1 METAIFL
8 FSALVISLSGVMAPG
23 TVTAA
28 AIAHGA
34 RRRDAGILIALGHGI
49 IEFPLMFLII
59 LGFAA
64 IIESSA
70 VQVAI
75 GIVGGLFLLW
85 MGVQMIREIR
95 REDFSVEATCKSPP
109 LLTGLI
115 LSAGN
120 PYFLLWWATVGLKLA
135 TDARQLGWIAFV
147 LFTIVHWLCDL
158 VWLGFLG
165 WMSYGGAK
173 VLGNKSQRIILGVC
187 GTALILFSIKFVYS
201 AGALWVDVL
210 QRA

>member
-1 METAIFL
+1 MEVAVFL
-8 FSALVISLSGVMAPG
+8 FSAFVISLSGVMAPG

-75 GIVGGLFLLW
+75 GIIGGLFLLW

-95 REDFSVEATCKSPP
+95 KENFSVEAICKSPP

-173 VLGNKSQRIILGVC
+173 ALGNKSQRIILGVC

-201 AGALWVDVL
+201 AIALWLDVL

>member
-1 METAIFL
+1 MEVAAFL
-8 FSALVISLSGVMAPG
+8 FGAFVISLSGVMAPG

-64 IIESSA
+64 IIESA
-70 VQVAI
+70 AMQIAI
-75 GIVGGLFLLW
+75 GIIGGIFLLW

-120 PYFLLWWATVGLKLA
+120 PYFLLWWATVGLNLA
-135 TDARQLGWIAFV
+135 IEARKLGWVAFV

-173 VLGNKSQRIILGVC
+173 ALGNKSQRIILGVC

-201 AGALWVDVL
+201 AIALWLDVL

>member
-1 METAIFL
+1 MEVAVFL
-8 FSALVISLSGVMAPG
+8 FSAFVISLSGVMAPG

-64 IIESSA
+64 IIKSA
-70 VQVAI
+70 AMQVAI
-75 GIVGGLFLLW
+75 GIIGGLFLLW

-115 LSAGN
+115 LSVGN

-173 VLGNKSQRIILGVC
+173 ALGNKSQRIILGVC
-187 GTALILFSIKFVYS
+187 GTALVLFSIKFVYS
-201 AGALWVDVL
+201 AGALWLDVL
-210 QRA
+210 RP